1 MKLKNYV
8 LAAFIMLFCVL
19 NVSAQSKK
27 VAVVG
32 FYSDKIIGFSELDG
46 VGEGLLTEVLNL
58 RDNPDF
64 DLTPI
69 LNTYHDAFFND
80 YAKDFP
86 FDLVPEKEV
95 LANQEYQDYVP
106 KYELDEDAL
115 KRYVFIDGYKHIY
128 EGAFGK
134 VNEEAVAKIFSDTAD
149 GVMFVEVHFEL
160 TKGFGIG
167 STATVKMKAFTR
179 ISLYDETGKKV
190 FVINESAKSKKSSV
204 MVGGI
209 PVMKTTKI
217 LPMCESALEQLLKDL
232 DKRLPK
238 IINKSDKL

>member
-1 MKLKNYV
+1 MKLKKLV
-8 LAAFIMLFCVL
+8 VAALFMLFCVL
-19 NVSAQSKK
+19 NINAQKKK

-46 VGEGLLTEVLNL
+46 LGEGILTEVLNL

-95 LANQEYQDYVP
+95 LANEEYQAFVP
-106 KYELDEDAL
+106 KYELDENEL

-134 VNEEAVAKIFSDTAD
+134 VNEEAVAKIFSDT
-149 GVMFVEVHFEL
+149 
-160 TKGFGIG
+160 
-167 STATVKMKAFTR
+167 
-179 ISLYDETGKKV
+179 
-190 FVINESAKSKKSSV
+190 
-204 MVGGI
+204 
-209 PVMKTTKI
+209 
-217 LPMCESALEQLLKDL
+217 
-232 DKRLPK
+232 
-238 IINKSDKL
+238 

>member
-1 MKLKNYV
+1 MNLKNYIV
-8 LAAFIMLFCVL
+8 AAFITLFCAVNL
-19 NVSAQSKK
+19 NAQKKK

-32 FYSDKIIGFSELDG
+32 FYSDKIIGFSELNG
-46 VGEGLLTEVLNL
+46 VGEALLTEVLKL

-64 DLTPI
+64 DLTPM
-69 LNTYHDAFFND
+69 LNNYHDAFFND

-95 LANQEYQDYVP
+95 LANEVYQAFVP
-106 KYELDEDAL
+106 KYELDDEAL

-128 EGAFGK
+128 EGALGK
-134 VNEEAVAKIFSDTAD
+134 VNEEAVAKMFSDIAD
-149 GVMFVEVHFEL
+149 GVLFVEVHFDL

-179 ISLYDETGKKV
+179 ISLYDKTGKKV
-190 FVINESAKSKKSSV
+190 FVINESAQSKKTSV

-217 LPMCESALEQLLKDL
+217 LPMCESALERLMKDL

-238 IINKSDKL
+238 IIKKADKL